1 MESSPFLYY
10 NPSNSKQ
17 PSRQHGQFVSHPP
30 STMSQ
35 QHKTVSNNSASL
47 SFPSALY
54 SLPIID
60 SSASH
65 NNSCLN
71 PNACCH
77 AAHPR
82 SSPKVYRTSDP
93 PSPNLLGMDGPNA
106 GDLYFYSHAHS
117 HESPENNIT
126 MSTHITPPNSRTW
139 SVDESCAGG
148 IKIELPTT
156 PQAWKDRSHITI
168 STQGMN

>member
-54 SLPIID
+54 S
-60 SSASH
+60 S
-65 NNSCLN
+65 
-71 PNACCH
+71 
-77 AAHPR
+77 R
-82 SSPKVYRTSDP
+82 SSTHQHHTTIHASTPMLAAMPLTPEALQKSTGLLTP